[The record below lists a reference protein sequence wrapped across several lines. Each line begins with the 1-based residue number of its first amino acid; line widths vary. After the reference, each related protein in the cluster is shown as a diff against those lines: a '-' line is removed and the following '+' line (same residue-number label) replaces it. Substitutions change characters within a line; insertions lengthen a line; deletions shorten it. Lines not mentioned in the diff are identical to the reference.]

1 VGDVRTSQHTRD
13 DACLDTLENGSPR
26 LRSWRIASSSKEEG
40 ESVQSAKNSRDKGI
54 RRKVDVLD
62 SNESEEAEV
71 LLEVVP
77 VHLLEL
83 PFTGSRLSSTRQGE
97 NSETFGGELRGER
110 WVDSI
115 S

>member
-1 VGDVRTSQHTRD
+1 
-13 DACLDTLENGSPR
+13 

-62 SNESEEAEV
+62 SNESEEAED
-71 LLEVVP
+71 
-77 VHLLEL
+77 LLEL